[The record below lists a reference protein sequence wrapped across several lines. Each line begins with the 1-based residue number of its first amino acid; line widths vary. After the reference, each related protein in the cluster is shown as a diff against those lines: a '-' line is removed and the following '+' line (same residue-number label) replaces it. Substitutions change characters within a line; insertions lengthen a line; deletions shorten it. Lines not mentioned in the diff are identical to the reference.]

1 MLKKS
6 YNTSQNAP
14 KAIGEAAV
22 AYRADAVNSLST
34 EGWNPNT
41 PFHGTQEE
49 WWEHIRQI
57 EVGEFMTIEQ
67 ADREF
72 DLWKKK
78 YLASH
83 I

>member
-57 EVGEFMTIEQ
+57 ENGAFSSVLEVHQRVAQWIENQ
-67 ADREF
+67 R
-72 DLWKKK
+72 
-78 YLASH
+78 
-83 I
+83 